1 MNDSIMIPEDE
12 IKKLR
17 DKNIYLETKIKKLE
31 NENNKSTNLLKE
43 ILKNEYKSN
52 REEFCLVIV
61 SKIQKHLFSKDLE
74 NNKPLTDEKILNK

>member
-1 MNDSIMIPEDE
+1 MIPEDE